1 MIWKKVTKVAATAG
15 SAEGGTALNAFDNAL
30 LAAGIGNV
38 NLLKISSIVPPDVDV
53 VDLPQIKP
61 GAIVPVAYAAMTSET
76 PGETV
81 AAAVGYALP
90 HDRTKAGVIME
101 YHDHADRAAAERAIR
116 AMLTEAF
123 AVRGE
128 QIRELR
134 VVAAEHRV
142 RKVGCAVAAVA
153 LLSEDDIL

>member
-38 NLLKISSIVPPDVDV
+38 NLVKVSSIVPPDVDI
-53 VDLPQIKP
+53 VDLPKIKP
-61 GAIVPVAYAAMTSET
+61 GAIIPTAYAAMTSET
-76 PGETV
+76 PGETL

-90 HDRTKAGVIME
+90 EDRTKAGVIME
-101 YHDHADRAAAERAIR
+101 YHERADRATAERAVR
-116 AMLTEAF
+116 GMLAEAF

-128 QIRELR
+128 KIRELR

-142 RKVGCAVAAVA
+142 TRIGCALAAITLMSEED
-153 LLSEDDIL
+153 LL